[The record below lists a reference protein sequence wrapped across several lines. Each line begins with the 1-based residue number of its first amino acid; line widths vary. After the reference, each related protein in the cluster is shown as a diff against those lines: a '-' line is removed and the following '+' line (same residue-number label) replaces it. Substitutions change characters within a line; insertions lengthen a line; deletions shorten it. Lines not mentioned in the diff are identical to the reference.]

1 MKQAAMGS
9 RASSNGGYKNCRYTG
24 WKGSKAT
31 GRKGS
36 KHQAERQPAGKATS
50 NKVGKATS
58 NRQARQQATGRQGAD
73 GAVSIEEYRAR
84 QIKLKT
90 ALAETHHLSQQCHNA
105 DNLMHNLL
113 DLIWF
118 DPPKLKRLCIR
129 LSVLW
134 HYWLEV
140 VLFSQCSLQLDL
152 QGSVLLSR
160 KQQAGS
166 HREER
171 QAATGRKAG
180 QQQAGKAGSHRQRRQ
195 EATGRKA
202 DGAVSIEE
210 YRALQI
216 KLKTALA

>member
-1 MKQAAMGS
+1 MGS

-129 LSVLW
+129 LSALW
-134 HYWLEV
+134 HCWLRWC
-140 VLFSQCSLQLDL
+140 FSASAIFTFICRALYS
-152 QGSVLLSR
+152 S
-160 KQQAGS
+160 AGS
-166 HREER
+166 N
-171 QAATGRKAG
+171 
-180 QQQAGKAGSHRQRRQ
+180 RQ
-195 EATGRKA
+195 EATGRK
-202 DGAVSIEE
+202 GSQHCKG
-210 YRALQI
+210 RRR
-216 KLKTALA
+216 